1 VVALLSLI
9 TVVSWGTWIPLA
21 QAVHGVPQR
30 TRTLYVTVGNVM
42 FAAAALA
49 VAGGHLGWGW
59 RGFWLPAVGGVV
71 WTSGNYC
78 AFRASE
84 AIGLARAAGSWA
96 PLNIIVAF
104 AWGAALFGELDGLSG
119 TRFAV
124 LGAALVL
131 VVVGV
136 LVIVSSQD
144 VSPAGAPSPGA
155 RLGAGRQR
163 SRAAAS
169 ATVVTSVGA
178 SPTAQT
184 GSAAVVP
191 GGSAASPAS
200 AGLSTSA
207 GSAAS
212 HGRPASP
219 ASLVPAES
227 GPSAVPAGSGPSLM
241 PAGSGPSAVPAGSGP
256 SAVPAGSGP
265 SAVPAGSG
273 PSAVPAGSGPSA
285 VLAGSPARFLPAPR
299 AADQHRRGLVW
310 AAAAG
315 VLWGS
320 YFVPAQWAGVSAQ
333 VSDFPLAI
341 GMLVG
346 GLALALP
353 GSEPVRLPARG
364 AIANLAAGLLF
375 GIGNLALLGLV
386 SRVGTGVG
394 FTIGQLSLLVNASIG
409 IWLFKVPP
417 PGSRAAKLA
426 VVGILIAGSG
436 GAVIGVLR

>member
-21 QAVHGVPQR
+21 QAVRGVPQR
-30 TRTLYVTVGNVM
+30 TRTLYVTAGNVM
-42 FAAAALA
+42 FAGAALA

-59 RGFWLPAVGGVV
+59 RGFWLPVVGGVV
-71 WTSGNYC
+71 WTSGNYS

-104 AWGAALFGELDGLSG
+104 AWGAALFGELDGLSS
-119 TRFAV
+119 TRFTV

-136 LVIVSSQD
+136 LVIVRSQD
-144 VSPAGAPSPGA
+144 AGRGSAPSPVA

-163 SRAAAS
+163 PPVTAS
-169 ATVVTSVGA
+169 ATVVTSA
-178 SPTAQT
+178 PTRPIAQT
-184 GSAAVVP
+184 GSDAAVP
-191 GGSAASPAS
+191 GGSAASPAP
-200 AGLSTSA
+200 AGLFTSA

-212 HGRPASP
+212 PGPPESP
-219 ASLVPAES
+219 ATAAPAGSSPSAVPGGS
-227 GPSAVPAGSGPSLM
+227 DPSAVPAVSGSSAT
-241 PAGSGPSAVPAGSGP
+241 PAGSGPPVVPAGSGS
-256 SAVPAGSGP
+256 SAVSAGF
-265 SAVPAGSG
+265 
-273 PSAVPAGSGPSA
+273 
-285 VLAGSPARFLPAPR
+285 PARPARSLPASR
-299 AADQHRRGLVW
+299 ATGQHRRGLVW

-333 VSDFPLAI
+333 VSDFPLAV
-341 GMLVG
+341 GMLLG

-353 GSEPVRLPARG
+353 RREPARLPARG
-364 AIANLAAGLLF
+364 VFANLAAGLLF

-436 GAVIGVLR
+436 GAIIGALR

>member
-21 QAVHGVPQR
+21 QAVRGVPQR

-42 FAAAALA
+42 FAGAALA
-49 VAGGHLGWGW
+49 VAGGHLSWGW
-59 RGFWLPAVGGVV
+59 RGFWLPVVGGVV
-71 WTSGNYC
+71 WTSGNYS
-78 AFRASE
+78 ALRASE

-124 LGAALVL
+124 LGGALVL
-131 VVVGV
+131 VVAGV
-136 LVIVSSQD
+136 LVIVRSQD
-144 VSPAGAPSPGA
+144 GGPAGASSPGD

-163 SRAAAS
+163 SPATTS
-169 ATVVTSVGA
+169 ATVVTPPSAG
-178 SPTAQT
+178 SPAALFA
-184 GSAAVVP
+184 GSAA
-191 GGSAASPAS
+191 AS
-200 AGLSTSA
+200 AGLPGSA
-207 GSAAS
+207 GSVA
-212 HGRPASP
+212 
-219 ASLVPAES
+219 
-227 GPSAVPAGSGPSLM
+227 PSLHVSRV
-241 PAGSGPSAVPAGSGP
+241 AG
-256 SAVPAGSGP
+256 
-265 SAVPAGSG
+265 
-273 PSAVPAGSGPSA
+273 
-285 VLAGSPARFLPAPR
+285 
-299 AADQHRRGLVW
+299 QHRRGLLW

-333 VSDFPLAI
+333 VSDFPLAV

-346 GLALALP
+346 GLALVLP
-353 GSEPVRLPARG
+353 GSEPVRVPARG
-364 AIANLAAGLLF
+364 VTANLAAGLLF

-426 VVGILIAGSG
+426 VAGILIAGTG
-436 GAVIGVLR
+436 GALIGALP

>member
-21 QAVHGVPQR
+21 QAVRGVPQR

-49 VAGGHLGWGW
+49 AAGGHLSWGW
-59 RGFWLPAVGGVV
+59 RGFWLPVVGGVV
-71 WTSGNYC
+71 WTSGNYS

-124 LGAALVL
+124 LGGALALV
-131 VVVGV
+131 VAGV
-136 LVIVSSQD
+136 LVIVRSQD
-144 VSPAGAPSPGA
+144 AGPAGAPSPGA

-169 ATVVTSVGA
+169 ATVVTSRA
-178 SPTAQT
+178 T
-184 GSAAVVP
+184 GPIGPVPVVR
-191 GGSAASPAS
+191 
-200 AGLSTSA
+200 A
-207 GSAAS
+207 GSAT
-212 HGRPASP
+212 
-219 ASLVPAES
+219 
-227 GPSAVPAGSGPSLM
+227 PSL
-241 PAGSGPSAVPAGSGP
+241 PVS
-256 SAVPAGSGP
+256 
-265 SAVPAGSG
+265 
-273 PSAVPAGSGPSA
+273 
-285 VLAGSPARFLPAPR
+285 R
-299 AADQHRRGLVW
+299 AAGQHRRGLVW

-320 YFVPAQWAGVSAQ
+320 YFVPAQWAGVPAQ
-333 VSDFPLAI
+333 VSNFPLAV
-341 GMLVG
+341 GMLAG
-346 GLALALP
+346 GLALVLP

-364 AIANLAAGLLF
+364 ITFNLAAGLLF

-426 VVGILIAGSG
+426 VAGILIAGTG
-436 GAVIGVLR
+436 GALIGSLS

>member
-1 VVALLSLI
+1 VIALLSLI

-21 QAVHGVPQR
+21 QAVRGVPQR
-30 TRTLYVTVGNVM
+30 TRTLYVTVGNVT

-59 RGFWLPAVGGVV
+59 RGFWLPALGGVV
-71 WTSGNYC
+71 WTSGNYS

-136 LVIVSSQD
+136 LVIVRSQD
-144 VSPAGAPSPGA
+144 AGTAPSPG
-155 RLGAGRQR
+155 
-163 SRAAAS
+163 
-169 ATVVTSVGA
+169 
-178 SPTAQT
+178 P
-184 GSAAVVP
+184 
-191 GGSAASPAS
+191 
-200 AGLSTSA
+200 
-207 GSAAS
+207 
-212 HGRPASP
+212 PASP
-219 ASLVPAES
+219 AAAVPAGS
-227 GPSAVPAGSGPSLM
+227 GSSAVPAGSGPPVV
-241 PAGSGPSAVPAGSGP
+241 PAVSGSSAVPAGSGP
-256 SAVPAGSGP
+256 PVVLAVSGSSAGPAGFPGRS
-265 SAVPAGSG
+265 
-273 PSAVPAGSGPSA
+273 
-285 VLAGSPARFLPAPR
+285 LPASR
-299 AADQHRRGLVW
+299 AAEQRRRGLAW

-333 VSDFPLAI
+333 VSDFPLAV

-346 GLALALP
+346 GLALVLP

-364 AIANLAAGLLF
+364 VTANLAAGLLF

-426 VVGILIAGSG
+426 VVGILVAGSG
-436 GAVIGVLR
+436 GAIIGALR